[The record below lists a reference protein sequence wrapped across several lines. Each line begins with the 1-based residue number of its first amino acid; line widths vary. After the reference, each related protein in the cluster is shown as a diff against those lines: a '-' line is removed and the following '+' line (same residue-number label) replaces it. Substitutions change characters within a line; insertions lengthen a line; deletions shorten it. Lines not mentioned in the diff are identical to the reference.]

1 MIILEDVDFQ
11 WNQKDINKVI
21 KLWNQN
27 TNLKGISAAVKRE
40 PDETFL
46 LLLHLSRQ
54 RQIKARDNGIFGKVS

>member
-1 MIILEDVDFQ
+1 MIILEDIDFQ

-27 TNLKGISAAVKRE
+27 ANLNIISAAVKRDT
-40 PDETFL
+40 DETFL

-54 RQIKARDNGIFGKVS
+54 RQIKKRDNGIFGKVN

>member
-11 WNQKDINKVI
+11 WEKKDINKVI

-27 TNLKGISAAVKRE
+27 VNLAGISAAIKRDT
-40 PDETFL
+40 DETFL

-54 RQIKARDNGIFGKVS
+54 KQIKARDNGIFGKVS